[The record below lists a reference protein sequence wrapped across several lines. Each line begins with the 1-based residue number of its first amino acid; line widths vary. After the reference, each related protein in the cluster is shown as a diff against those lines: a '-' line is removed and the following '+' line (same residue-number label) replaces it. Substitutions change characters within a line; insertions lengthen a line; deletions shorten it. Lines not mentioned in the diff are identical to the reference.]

1 MFGGRKTEGGLPR
14 IPRSVDPRRAR
25 VLPVPAE
32 AQTDA
37 RMFML
42 GGDTLRALKVIV
54 DTTGLRPT
62 PGPGHRVRAGLRH
75 RGAEGK
81 LSRDA
86 THADPD
92 VLLDGRGEDWAR

>member
-1 MFGGRKTEGGLPR
+1 MFGDRKKEGGLPR

-54 DTTGLRPT
+54 DTTGYDLRQARDIVYALVYDIEVP
-62 PGPGHRVRAGLRH
+62 
-75 RGAEGK
+75 RG
-81 LSRDA
+81 S
-86 THADPD
+86 
-92 VLLDGRGEDWAR
+92 

>member
-1 MFGGRKTEGGLPR
+1 M
-14 IPRSVDPRRAR
+14 DPRRAR

-54 DTTGLRPT
+54 DTTGYDLRQ
-62 PGPGHRVRAGLRH
+62 A
-75 RGAEGK
+75 
-81 LSRDA
+81 RDIVYA
-86 THADPD
+86 LVYDIEVPS
-92 VLLDGRGEDWAR
+92 GS

>member
-54 DTTGLRPT
+54 DTTGYDLRQARDIVYALVYDIEVP
-62 PGPGHRVRAGLRH
+62 
-75 RGAEGK
+75 RG
-81 LSRDA
+81 S
-86 THADPD
+86 
-92 VLLDGRGEDWAR
+92 

>member
-54 DTTGLRPT
+54 DTTGYDLRQ
-62 PGPGHRVRAGLRH
+62 A
-75 RGAEGK
+75 
-81 LSRDA
+81 RDIVYA
-86 THADPD
+86 LVYDIEVPS
-92 VLLDGRGEDWAR
+92 GS

>member
-54 DTTGLRPT
+54 DTTGFDLRQARDIVYALVYDIEVP
-62 PGPGHRVRAGLRH
+62 
-75 RGAEGK
+75 RG
-81 LSRDA
+81 S
-86 THADPD
+86 
-92 VLLDGRGEDWAR
+92 

>member
-1 MFGGRKTEGGLPR
+1 MGTEGVRGQKKEGGLPR

-54 DTTGLRPT
+54 DTTGYDLRQARDIVYALVYDIEVP
-62 PGPGHRVRAGLRH
+62 
-75 RGAEGK
+75 RG
-81 LSRDA
+81 S
-86 THADPD
+86 
-92 VLLDGRGEDWAR
+92 

>member
-54 DTTGLRPT
+54 DTTGYDLRQARDIVYALVYDVEVP
-62 PGPGHRVRAGLRH
+62 
-75 RGAEGK
+75 RG
-81 LSRDA
+81 S
-86 THADPD
+86 
-92 VLLDGRGEDWAR
+92 